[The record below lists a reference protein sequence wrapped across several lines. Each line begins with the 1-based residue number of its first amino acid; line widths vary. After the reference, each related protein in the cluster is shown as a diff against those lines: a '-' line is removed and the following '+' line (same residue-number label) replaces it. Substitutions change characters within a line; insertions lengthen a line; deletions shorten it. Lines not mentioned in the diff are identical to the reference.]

1 LGRIEVRRVMAR
13 VEGIAEVTKLL
24 KRFEPD
30 VLKEMRK
37 DLRTELKPLT
47 QQIASQINTEVT
59 SKLQSRDYEMFHNG
73 RTAWS
78 GVRGGT
84 SLLASRRGSVAKLT
98 FTGRSGE
105 VGYNYAELAGI
116 ERRPPRRISKGW
128 YSTTPGYHS
137 YTYAGQGKVFNER
150 LEKDF
155 GKPGRFAF
163 ARFLKK
169 RKEVDKQ
176 AQQVADRFVKR
187 VNRLI

>member
-1 LGRIEVRRVMAR
+1 MAR
-13 VEGIAEVTKLL
+13 VEGVAEVVKLL

-37 DLRTELKPLT
+37 DMRSELKPLSNE
-47 QQIASQINTEVT
+47 IASQINTEVT

-73 RTAWS
+73 RTAWN
-78 GVRGGT
+78 GVRAGT
-84 SLLASRRGSVAKLT
+84 SLLASRRKSVAKLT
-98 FTGRSGE
+98 FTGRSGD

-116 ERRPPRRISKGW
+116 ERRPPRARSKGW

-150 LEKDF
+150 LTTDF

-163 ARFLKK
+163 KRFLKK
-169 RKEVDKQ
+169 RKEVDKK
-176 AQQVADRFVKR
+176 AQKVADRFVNR

>member
-1 LGRIEVRRVMAR
+1 LGRIEVRRVMAS
-13 VEGIAEVTKLL
+13 VEGISEVTKLL

>member
-1 LGRIEVRRVMAR
+1 MAR
-13 VEGIAEVTKLL
+13 VEGVAEVVKLL

-37 DLRTELKPLT
+37 EMRSELKPLT
-47 QQIASQINTEVT
+47 NEIANQINTEVT

-73 RTAWS
+73 RTAWN

-84 SLLASRRGSVAKLT
+84 SLLASRSKSVAKLT

-105 VGYNYAELAGI
+105 LGFDYAELAGI
-116 ERRPPRRISKGW
+116 ERRPPRARSKGW

-137 YTYAGQGKVFNER
+137 YTYAGQGKVFNDR
-150 LEKDF
+150 LKRDF

-163 ARFLKK
+163 KRFLKK

-176 AQQVADRFVKR
+176 AQQVADRFIKKL
-187 VNRLI
+187 NRLI

>member
-1 LGRIEVRRVMAR
+1 MAR
-13 VEGIAEVTKLL
+13 VEGVAQVTKLL

-37 DLRTELKPLT
+37 DFRSALKPLV
-47 QQIASQINTEVT
+47 QQITTGVNSEVT

-73 RTAWS
+73 RTAWN

-84 SLLASRRGSVAKLT
+84 SLLASRRKSVAKLT

-116 ERRPPRRISKGW
+116 ERRPPRRVSKGW

-163 ARFLKK
+163 KRFLKK

-176 AQQVADRFVKR
+176 GQNIADRFIKR

>member
-1 LGRIEVRRVMAR
+1 MAR

-30 VLKEMRK
+30 LLKEMRK
-37 DLRTELKPLT
+37 DFRTELKPVVKDIVT
-47 QQIASQINTEVT
+47 GINSEVT
-59 SKLQSRDYEMFHNG
+59 SKLQSRDYQMFHNG

-84 SLLASRRGSVAKLT
+84 SITASRSKQVAKLT
-98 FTGRSGE
+98 FNGRSGE
-105 VGYNYAELAGI
+105 VGFNYAELAGI
-116 ERRPPRRISKGW
+116 ERRPPRSVSKGW
-128 YSTTPGYHS
+128 YSTSVGYHS

-155 GKPGRFAF
+155 GRPGRFAF
-163 ARFLKK
+163 VRYLKK
-169 RKEVDKQ
+169 RKEVDKKGQ
-176 AQQVADRFVKR
+176 KIADRFIKR